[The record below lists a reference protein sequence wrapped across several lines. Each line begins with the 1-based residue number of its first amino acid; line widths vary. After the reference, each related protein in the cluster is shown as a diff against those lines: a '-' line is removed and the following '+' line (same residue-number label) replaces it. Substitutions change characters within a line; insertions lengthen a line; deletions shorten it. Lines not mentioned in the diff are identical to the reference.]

1 MRSFVFL
8 FLREREREINQ
19 YSAWICAIPP
29 ENLKLCPRNSEDF
42 DIVIKSDRAV
52 LLFRLSINFISY
64 YELDFKLNLIKTNL
78 ASQVVL
84 ICQFMV

>member
-19 YSAWICAIPP
+19 YSAWMCAIPP

-52 LLFRLSINFISY
+52 MLIRLSINLY
-64 YELDFKLNLIKTNL
+64 LNMSWI
-78 ASQVVL
+78 
-84 ICQFMV
+84 

>member
-8 FLREREREINQ
+8 FLREGEINQ
-19 YSAWICAIPP
+19 YSAWMCAIPP

-52 LLFRLSINFISY
+52 MLIRLSINLY
-64 YELDFKLNLIKTNL
+64 LYELDLKLNRIKTDLVNL
-78 ASQVVL
+78 GCLDV
-84 ICQFMV
+84 